1 MEVRVEAVNMDE
13 RKIDFSL
20 ISSERAPRN
29 VGKRRARKR
38 KKGDA
43 GKKGGKR
50 RQVGKKVNF
59 EPDSA
64 FRGEK
69 KNEAESGEERR
80 EKSEK
85 AIGEN
90 AENSRSDQSEA
101 CGEEKSG
108 RVINTLFKRRG

>member
-1 MEVRVEAVNMDE
+1 MQA
-13 RKIDFSL
+13 
-20 ISSERAPRN
+20 
-29 VGKRRARKR
+29 
-38 KKGDA
+38 
-43 GKKGGKR
+43 KKGGKR

-69 KNEAESGEERR
+69 KTKPKAAKKDAR
-80 EKSEK
+80 KAKK

-101 CGEEKSG
+101 CGEEKKSG
-108 RVINTLFKRRG
+108 RVINILFKQKRVRLLTKCALFMPDAA